1 MAHAPRLDFDAF
13 VARQKS
19 ERVAQGA
26 ITTSHEYT
34 YAFDRQSRVAFE
46 NTKAVALAVEASVR
60 LFKQLGQSQL
70 LGHAVQVSE
79 RQFSRIHS
87 LARTASDTLSIA
99 PPRVF
104 VVSDPRLNA
113 ATYGTNDDSFV
124 IIHSGLLEQY
134 SDAELLAVI
143 GHECGHIHNS
153 HVAYLTAL
161 HYLTTMAGVFLPWV
175 LQPALI
181 ALRAWSRRAE
191 ITCDRA
197 GMLVCRDETASERAI
212 AKLAVGSARLFE
224 EFNLDAF
231 LEQHDEA
238 MRGVGRFM
246 EVFATHPWLPKRLLA
261 MRVFSQSA
269 LFQAHV
275 SGPGTRRAGAR
286 PAGQEG
292 LPMSA
297 VDERVAALLKGE
309 T

>member
-1 MAHAPRLDFDAF
+1 
-13 VARQKS
+13 
-19 ERVAQGA
+19 
-26 ITTSHEYT
+26 
-34 YAFDRQSRVAFE
+34 
-46 NTKAVALAVEASVR
+46 
-60 LFKQLGQSQL
+60 
-70 LGHAVQVSE
+70 
-79 RQFSRIHS
+79 
-87 LARTASDTLSIA
+87 
-99 PPRVF
+99 
-104 VVSDPRLNA
+104 
-113 ATYGTNDDSFV
+113 
-124 IIHSGLLEQY
+124 
-134 SDAELLAVI
+134 
-143 GHECGHIHNS
+143 
-153 HVAYLTAL
+153 
-161 HYLTTMAGVFLPWV
+161 
-175 LQPALI
+175 
-181 ALRAWSRRAE
+181 
-191 ITCDRA
+191 
-197 GMLVCRDETASERAI
+197 MLVCRDETASERAI